1 MTMDVK
7 EAVASA
13 KAYVNEIFAPEKIE
27 NVGLEEFEFDR
38 RHREWRITVGFSRPW
53 QGLGALNTATGITRP
68 RSYKI
73 VTVSDS
79 NRSVTSI
86 RNRE

>member
-1 MTMDVK
+1 MDVK

-13 KAYVNEIFAPEKIE
+13 KAYVNELFAQEMIE

-53 QGLGALNTATGITRP
+53 QGIGVLNGTVGIPRP

-73 VTVSDS
+73 VTVSDTDGS
-79 NRSVTSI
+79 ITSI